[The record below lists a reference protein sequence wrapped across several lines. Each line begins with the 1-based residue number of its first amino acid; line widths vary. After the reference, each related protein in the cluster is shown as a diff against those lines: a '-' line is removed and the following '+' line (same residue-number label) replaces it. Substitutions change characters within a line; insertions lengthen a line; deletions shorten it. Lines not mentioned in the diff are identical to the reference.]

1 MKVVEGGSFFR
12 FSPTGNDDVGLYGPG
27 VVEKPEEMANIAQ
40 TRRLSEIACHSTRFQ
55 PRLSRPPKVVEGGS
69 FFRLSP
75 TGNGDVGL
83 YGTGVVENAEEVVNI
98 A

>member
-1 MKVVEGGSFFR
+1 M
-12 FSPTGNDDVGLYGPG
+12 GLYGPG

-40 TRRLSEIACHSTRFQ
+40 TTRLSEIACHAQGQHAISAD
-55 PRLSRPPKVVEGGS
+55 PMKVVEGGS
-69 FFRLSP
+69 FYRFSP
-75 TGNGDVGL
+75 TGNDNNGL